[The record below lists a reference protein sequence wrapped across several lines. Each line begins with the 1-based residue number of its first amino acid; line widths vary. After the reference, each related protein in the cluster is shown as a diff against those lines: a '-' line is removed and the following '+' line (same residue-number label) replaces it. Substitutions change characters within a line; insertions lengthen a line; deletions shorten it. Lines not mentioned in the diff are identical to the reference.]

1 MTMNR
6 DDETFLSAYLDGQ
19 LGPDAR
25 AGVESALAADPALSD
40 HLRELAVVHEL
51 ISGLPRPSA
60 PVDLSGAVLAG
71 IASRQRSRPLRLF
84 DDLAPQSLAARAATL
99 IATAAA
105 LLAAVTLGLG
115 ELHPHGGVN
124 FQVRHVAPPAVDAP
138 PGNEISSATV
148 AKANS
153 GSPAEPT
160 PTHAVASLSP
170 TTAELHR
177 EREHAQIRRLLD
189 SPHLKKVFVVND
201 VIGGEAGKAV
211 GELLEKNERRRPVF
225 ARINV
230 SHGFII
236 DPEHPGKAIV
246 FAAVMD
252 DTELARFEADLG
264 NTVAHFEVKPPR
276 AEVLTQLADVN
287 EVSVLKGRLVAGVR
301 IPESAPSTSP
311 ALRADPTSPL
321 TAPSPRLHDPL
332 SGRNVPI
339 AVPEELFVIDRDAPT
354 PEQERSAPH
363 PSVVASK
370 SERDAQP
377 VEAHESSPAPPPEE
391 PRLTVVLVWVA
402 TPG

>member
-1 MTMNR
+1 MNR

-40 HLRELAVVHEL
+40 HLRELVVVHEL
-51 ISGLPRPSA
+51 IAGLARPSA

-71 IASRQRSRPLRLF
+71 IASRQRSRPLRVF
-84 DDLAPQSLAARAATL
+84 NELAPQSLAARAATL

-105 LLAAVTLGLG
+105 LLAAVTLSLG
-115 ELHPHGGVN
+115 EHHPHGGAN
-124 FQVRHVAPPAVDAP
+124 FHVRHVAPPAVVTPSGDETP
-138 PGNEISSATV
+138 SATASV
-148 AKANS
+148 AS
-153 GSPAEPT
+153 SDSPSPSAST
-160 PTHAVASLSP
+160 RAVASLTP
-170 TTAELHR
+170 TSAELQR

-189 SPHLKKVFVVND
+189 SPHLKKVFVVTD

-230 SHGFII
+230 SHGFVI

-264 NTVAHFEVKPPR
+264 NTVAHFEVKPPQP
-276 AEVLTQLADVN
+276 EVLTQLADVA
-287 EVSVLKGRLVAGVR
+287 EVSVLKGRMVAGVR
-301 IPESAPSTSP
+301 IPESAPGTSP
-311 ALRADPTSPL
+311 ALRATPSSPV

-332 SGRNVPI
+332 SGVNVPI
-339 AVPEELFVIDRDAPT
+339 APPEELFVIDRDAPT

-370 SERDAQP
+370 SERDAQAA
-377 VEAHESSPAPPPEE
+377 EAHESLPASLVEE

-402 TPG
+402 APG